1 MINSPFHQA
10 YSEESKLVDTASVI
24 HSIFSGNYPLI
35 TTTAPDGAIIST
47 TISPLNTESQAPW
60 YITAV
65 IPTGKI
71 TNNNG
76 RNLTYASTGF
86 NEARKTHWRIVSQY
100 SKILSIASVRTDL
113 SDFTKWNIQSPVWR
127 VGYTIPPVVYGIAA
141 PPVTVDS
148 IF

>member
-47 TISPLNTESQAPW
+47 TISPLNTEDQAPL
-60 YITAV
+60 YMTAV
-65 IPTGKI
+65 IPIGKI

-76 RNLTYASTGF
+76 RDLRYSSSGF

-100 SKILSIASVRTDL
+100 SKILSIASIRTDL
-113 SDFTKWNIQSPVWR
+113 SDFRKWNTQNPVWR
-127 VGYTIPPVVYGIAA
+127 VGFSIAPVVYGIAA